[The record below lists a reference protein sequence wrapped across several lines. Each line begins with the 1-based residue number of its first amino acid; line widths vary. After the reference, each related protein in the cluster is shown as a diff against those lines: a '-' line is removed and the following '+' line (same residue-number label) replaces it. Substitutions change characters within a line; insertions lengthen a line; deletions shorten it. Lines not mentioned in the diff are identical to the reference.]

1 MKTLQNIKK
10 YVVWFIIWVALV
22 SWVTYGASNGS
33 IGALFTQ
40 ISGSWVLP
48 GQHIQNG
55 TVTPNKIDV
64 TGNYTMNQLTATDKV
79 EAVSWAQSV
88 RMDASWGTNWAH
100 VRAFGGSNAASLR
113 ALSDSIASVFLWN
126 SWASGWYRLEYD
138 GSTFKIIR
146 HDNVSIGTMLS
157 IQDWVIKF
165 WTHADSLPKTTF
177 SDGNMTTLWNIKT
190 VSWKIEAASAKFTWN
205 AEAQAFLYTSDKRLK
220 DNIETIQD
228 PLQKVQALR
237 GVTWNWKK
245 DGKADVGFIAQEVE
259 QVLPELVATKDDGYK
274 AVQYANLVWVLVEA
288 VKEQQKQID
297 ALTAKVEA
305 LETK

>member
-1 MKTLQNIKK
+1 MKTLQNVKK
-10 YVVWFIIWVALV
+10 YAAGFIIWVALV

-48 GQHIQNG
+48 GQHIQNW
-55 TVTPNKIDV
+55 TVTPNKIDSN
-64 TGNYTMNQLTATDKV
+64 GNYTMKSLDLNWSLEVNNSNWGKISLLPDV
-79 EAVSWAQSV
+79 GWDRIVVNSSWDAWYVARSASNSYV
-88 RMDASWGTNWAH
+88 RLL
-100 VRAFGGSNAASLR
+100 NA
-113 ALSDSIASVFLWN
+113 
-126 SWASGWYRLEYD
+126 WASQWYRLEYD
-138 GSTFKIIR
+138 AWSTFKIIR

-165 WTHADSLPKTTF
+165 WTHADSYPKTTF
-177 SDGNMTTLWNIKT
+177 SDGNITTLGNIT
-190 VSWKIEAASAKFTWN
+190 ATTWKVTSQTAKFTWN

-220 DNIETIQD
+220 DNIETIKN

-259 QVLPELVATKDDGYK
+259 EIIPELVATGEDGYK
-274 AVQYANLVWVLVEA
+274 SVQYANLVWVLVEA

-297 ALTAKVEA
+297 ALEEKNEA
-305 LETK
+305 LESK